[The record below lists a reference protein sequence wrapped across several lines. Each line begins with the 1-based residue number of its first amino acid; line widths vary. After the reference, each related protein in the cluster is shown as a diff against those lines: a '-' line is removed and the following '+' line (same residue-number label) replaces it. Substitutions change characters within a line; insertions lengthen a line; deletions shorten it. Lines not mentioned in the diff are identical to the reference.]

1 VCARAQL
8 AAGTLDGL
16 FEVGCGCPGMSMSIA
31 CRGLKGAL
39 GKPLARDLQGSGN
52 IHSRLG

>member
-1 VCARAQL
+1 MCARAQL